1 MNATRSGYLFT
12 ILAITLFSIQDGI
25 SKHLAGAYPPFLVAM
40 IRYWTFALFA
50 IALAARSRGGLA
62 ATVRTRR
69 PLLQILRGL
78 LLAAQIVVV
87 IQSFAL
93 VGLAHSQAIF
103 SCGPLLVAL
112 LSMPILGEKVGWRR
126 WTAICVGFLG
136 VLLILKPESGFFDI
150 RFLVPLSAALLFSF
164 YVIVT
169 RLVSRQDA
177 SMTSFFYTGVVGAV
191 AMSCVGP
198 FFWMPLLPRDWIW
211 MGLLCVIGM
220 SSHYFLI
227 RAYDLLDAVA
237 VQPITYLQ
245 LVLACIM
252 GLLLFNE
259 TLTINMVAGSAIVVA
274 AGIFT
279 VWRENMVARRQA
291 RAARAV

>member
-227 RAYDLLDAVA
+227 RAYDLLDAV
-237 VQPITYLQ
+237 VIQPLTYLQ
-245 LVLACIM
+245 LVYAAIIGM
-252 GLLLFNE
+252 VFFGE
-259 TLTINMVAGSAIVVA
+259 VLTSNMVVGAVIVVG
-274 AGIFT
+274 AGLFT
-279 VWRENMVARRQA
+279 VWRENVLAKRRA
-291 RAARAV
+291 GH